1 MDEGLAGARRTI
13 ADLEG
18 IDFDE
23 LTDNAAFQKQYGEAV
38 MVIINL
44 LMGLCLQKLIPAL
57 CTGCGLVP

>member
-1 MDEGLAGARRTI
+1 MEITSEKTNEGLACARQTI

-38 MVIINL
+38 MVIIKMFAILEQARMPGMLN
-44 LMGLCLQKLIPAL
+44 
-57 CTGCGLVP
+57 